1 MKKTAVSLAILMVFV
16 SSLSYGVASWCNRH
30 PRGQRSVDLSDTAW
44 LTRELKLTD
53 AQRAEIEK
61 LNREFRAKVDHC
73 CDTHCDARFALG
85 QELAR
90 PQVDLTKA
98 NACVDRMAAAQADSE
113 RATLDLILRVR
124 AVLTTDQRP
133 RYAALVSQQVCTDGP
148 FGMRHPTP

>member
-1 MKKTAVSLAILMVFV
+1 MKKTGIALVILTVFV
-16 SSLSYGVASWCNRH
+16 SSLSYGVASWCIRH

-44 LTRELKLTD
+44 LTRELKLSD

-61 LNREFRAKVDHC
+61 LNGEFRAKVDQC
-73 CDTHCDARFALG
+73 CDTHCDARLALG

-90 PQVDLTKA
+90 PQVDLAKA
-98 NACVDRMAAAQADSE
+98 NACVERMAAAQVDSE

-133 RYAALVSQQVCTDGP
+133 RYAALVSQQVCAVGP
-148 FGMRHPTP
+148 FGMHHPTP

>member
-1 MKKTAVSLAILMVFV
+1 MKKTGIALVILTLFV
-16 SSLSYGVASWCNRH
+16 SSLSYGVASWCIRH
-30 PRGQRSVDLSDTAW
+30 PRGQRPVDLSDTAR

-61 LNREFRAKVDHC
+61 LNGEFRAKVGHC
-73 CDTHCDARFALG
+73 CDTHCGARFALG

-124 AVLTTDQRP
+124 AVLTADQRP
-133 RYAALVSQQVCTDGP
+133 RYAALVSRQVCTAGP
-148 FGMRHPTP
+148 FGMSHPTS